1 MYALQFYLPNNIEIY
16 PFEESLLW
24 LMAYCYTVEL
34 EYDKERTSLEVKEE
48 GFNSTTWIPH
58 AVDWMFI
65 SLPHSYVE
73 T

>member
-48 GFNSTTWIPH
+48 GFNSTT
-58 AVDWMFI
+58 
-65 SLPHSYVE
+65 
-73 T
+73 